1 MAKLAFLPLLIL
13 LGLIL
18 GSAVSLVAR
27 LDAELVKN
35 ILGDPEIIFA
45 VKMSVSTALTSLV
58 LAVLISVPAA
68 WAMARSEFPGK
79 RIFNLVLDLPM
90 VTPPMVVGIG
100 LLLLFG
106 AQGPFSGIFPDLPA
120 RLFSPLGVIIAQT
133 YVASSILTRSAV
145 SAFIAIDRNYVHTA
159 HNLGLGPFKAFLLVE
174 IPLCWRPLM
183 GGCILALARALGE
196 FGGTLMLAGATRLKT
211 ETLPMAIYLNIA
223 SGDFNRAI
231 ACAVLLIM
239 IAALLLLIL
248 HIFQKPGELN
258 NAASS

>member
-18 GSAVSLVAR
+18 GSAGSLLAR
-27 LDAELVKN
+27 LDSELIKS
-35 ILGDPEIIFA
+35 ILSDPEILFA

-58 LAVLISVPAA
+58 LAALISIPAA
-68 WAMARSEFPGK
+68 WVMARNDFAGK
-79 RIFNLVLDLPM
+79 RLFNLALDLPM
-90 VTPPMVVGIG
+90 VTPPMVAGIG

-106 AQGPFSGIFPDLPA
+106 AQGPFSGMFPNLPA

-145 SAFIAIDRNYVHTA
+145 SAFISTDRNYVHSA
-159 HNLGLGPFKAFLLVE
+159 YNLGLGPFKTFILVE
-174 IPLCWRPLM
+174 IPLCWRQLI

-211 ETLPMAIYLNIA
+211 ETLPMSVYLNIA
-223 SGDFNRAI
+223 SGDFKTAI
-231 ACAVLLIM
+231 ACAVLLIF
-239 IAALLLLIL
+239 IAAVLLLCL
-248 HIFQKPGELN
+248 HILQKPDGKLD
-258 NAASS
+258 ARCS